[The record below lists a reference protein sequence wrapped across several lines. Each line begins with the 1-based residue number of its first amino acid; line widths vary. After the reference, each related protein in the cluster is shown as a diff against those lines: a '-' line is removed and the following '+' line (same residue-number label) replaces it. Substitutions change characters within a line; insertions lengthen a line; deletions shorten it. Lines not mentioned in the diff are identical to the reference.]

1 MDTKNLSP
9 ALVPLVDYLDNL
21 TERASVGELQARLES
36 LDITVDDVRDFVQF
50 GETRYRRNL
59 ICRGGF
65 YHLLAICWKSAQ
77 RSPVHNH
84 AHSTCGF
91 RVLTGVAT
99 ETSFEFSPCGLVKP
113 TATVDMVAGQVVA
126 TQDANIHQV
135 SNLQPEV
142 DDLITLHIYSPP
154 LLRMD
159 TYSITDDQVS
169 EYRPVIFEHA
179 HGSGI

>member
-1 MDTKNLSP
+1 MRTKNIPSVLTF
-9 ALVPLVDYLDNL
+9 LVDYLDNL
-21 TERASVGELQARLES
+21 AERAPVEELQTRLES
-36 LDITVDDVRDFVQF
+36 LDLSIDDVKDFIQF

-59 ICRGGF
+59 ICQGEF

-77 RSPVHNH
+77 RSPVHDH
-84 AHSTCGF
+84 AQSTCGF
-91 RVLTGVAT
+91 RVLTGTAT
-99 ETSFEFSPCGLVKP
+99 ETSFEKSPCGLIKP
-113 TATVDMVAGQVVA
+113 VATEDFVTGQVVA
-126 TQDANIHQV
+126 TQDADIHQV
-135 SNLQPEV
+135 SNLQPKG